1 MVIPGLPFL
10 SERQAAPPTPEYK
23 DESYAGNLLAIHG
36 TFCGLAVLSVI
47 LRLYVR
53 VFMIKSVGA
62 DDYIMVAAAVSASS
76 IFPCCRLPP
85 ASEKPASFY
94 EIGR

>member
-10 SERQAAPPTPEYK
+10 SERQAAPATPEYK

-36 TFCGLAVLSVI
+36 TFCGVALLSVI

-53 VFMIKSVGA
+53 VFMIKSVGV
-62 DDYIMVAAAVSASS
+62 DDYIMVAASVSTSS
-76 IFPCCRLPP
+76 ICCCCCLLHQKSQPRPVGLNVN
-85 ASEKPASFY
+85 
-94 EIGR
+94 